1 MQVRRKTNLFNI
13 YKKDSTGNDVLSI
26 QQFVTFSNYAES
38 MTGNHLG
45 IDNKLFPSSFICL
58 DIPRLNNENTN
69 KGYQRFYRDV
79 LISRYEN
86 KMAFLRDY
94 VTDIETKN
102 MTLENLKSLDYLLHY
117 INEFDEN
124 AKITHIGDIVEQNY
138 NGIYSDMLLTVTVPE
153 DEYSYNL
160 IYSNENPKLIDYYP
174 ADNSYLYGWCNVTK
188 INDNTFSYIYNGPK
202 AFENVHALCDE
213 PLKYNMTSYYSYI
226 SPVKHTKKHGKSAEP
241 LKFNVVIP
249 LYNIIN
255 VDPIS
260 SKSNDGISSETNN
273 NTLINL
279 SYCDATH
286 YVPYGLWWCGFGN
299 YVTLNRNTNIDN
311 SDIVQ
316 PSWSLVL
323 SSQFSAFPYS
333 STYSTNA
340 ISNVSYN
347 TISSDYNIIYHNMF
361 AGILSE
367 QSNLIDL
374 LYKQNE
380 EISYIR
386 NEITALKSRIK

>member
-13 YKKDSTGNDVLSI
+13 YKKNSTGKDVLSI
-26 QQFVTFSNYAES
+26 PQFVTFSNYAES

-58 DIPRLNNENTN
+58 DIPSLNTDSSS
-69 KGYQRFYRDV
+69 KKFYSYC
-79 LISRYEN
+79 LISYYEN

-94 VTDIETKN
+94 VTDDETKN
-102 MTLENLKSLDYLLHY
+102 MTLDNLKPLDYLLHY
-117 INEFDEN
+117 INDFDKN

-153 DEYSYNL
+153 DEYTYNL
-160 IYSNENPKLIDYYP
+160 SYSNEKSKLIDYYP
-174 ADNSYLYGWCNVTK
+174 ADDSYLYGWCNVTK
-188 INDNTFSYIYNGPK
+188 NNDSTFSYVYNGPK
-202 AFENVHALCDE
+202 AFENVNAMCDE

-226 SPVKHTKKHGKSAEP
+226 SPVKLTKKPDKSAEP

-273 NTLINL
+273 TVMNL

-299 YVTLNRNTNIDN
+299 YVTLNRNTNN
-311 SDIVQ
+311 NTYNIVQ

-347 TISSDYNIIYHNMF
+347 TISSDYNVIYHNMF
-361 AGILSE
+361 AGVLAE

-374 LYKQNE
+374 LYKQNKDIADIRSE
-380 EISYIR
+380 LEI
-386 NEITALKSRIK
+386 LKRKIK

>member
-13 YKKDSTGNDVLSI
+13 YKKNSTGKDVLSI
-26 QQFVTFSNYAES
+26 PQFVTFSNYAES

-58 DIPRLNNENTN
+58 DIPSLNTDSSS
-69 KGYQRFYRDV
+69 KKFYSYC
-79 LISRYEN
+79 LISQYEN

-94 VTDIETKN
+94 VTDAETKN
-102 MTLENLKSLDYLLHY
+102 MTPDNLKPLDYLLHY
-117 INEFDEN
+117 INDFDKD

-153 DEYSYNL
+153 DEYTYNL
-160 IYSNENPKLIDYYP
+160 SYSNEKSKLIDYYP
-174 ADNSYLYGWCNVTK
+174 ADDSYLYGWCNVTK
-188 INDNTFSYIYNGPK
+188 INDSTFSYVYNGPK
-202 AFENVHALCDE
+202 AFENVHALCDK

-226 SPVKHTKKHGKSAEP
+226 SPAKLTTKPGKSAEP

-273 NTLINL
+273 TVMNL
-279 SYCDATH
+279 SYCDAAH

-299 YVTLNRNTNIDN
+299 YVTLNRNNNNTYN
-311 SDIVQ
+311 IVQ

-347 TISSDYNIIYHNMF
+347 TISSGYNVIYHNMF
-361 AGILSE
+361 AGVLAE

-374 LYKQNE
+374 LYKQNQ

-386 NEITALKSRIK
+386 NELNSLKGMIK

>member
-26 QQFVTFSNYAES
+26 PQFVTFSNYAES

-58 DIPRLNNENTN
+58 DIPSLNTDSSSQ
-69 KGYQRFYRDV
+69 KFYSYC
-79 LISRYEN
+79 LISYYEN

-94 VTDIETKN
+94 VTDNETKN
-102 MTLENLKSLDYLLHY
+102 MTLDNLKPLDYLLHY
-117 INEFDEN
+117 INNFDKD

-153 DEYSYNL
+153 DEYTYNL
-160 IYSNENPKLIDYYP
+160 SYSNEKSKLIDYYP
-174 ADNSYLYGWCNVTK
+174 ADDSYLYGWCNVTK
-188 INDNTFSYIYNGPK
+188 INDSTFSYVYNGPK

-226 SPVKHTKKHGKSAEP
+226 SPVKLTKKPGKSAEP

-249 LYNIIN
+249 LYNINNVNPIN
-255 VDPIS
+255 SD
-260 SKSNDGISSETNN
+260 SNNGIGTETNN

-299 YVTLNRNTNIDN
+299 YVTLNRNENNAD

>member
-26 QQFVTFSNYAES
+26 PQFVTFSNYAES

-58 DIPRLNNENTN
+58 DIPSLNTDSSSQ
-69 KGYQRFYRDV
+69 KFYSYS
-79 LISRYEN
+79 LISYYEN

-94 VTDIETKN
+94 VTDNETKN
-102 MTLENLKSLDYLLHY
+102 MTLDNLKPLDYLLHY
-117 INEFDEN
+117 INNFDKD

-153 DEYSYNL
+153 DEYTYNL
-160 IYSNENPKLIDYYP
+160 SYSNEKSKLIDYYP
-174 ADNSYLYGWCNVTK
+174 ADDSYLYGWCNVTK
-188 INDNTFSYIYNGPK
+188 INDSTFSYVYNGPK

-226 SPVKHTKKHGKSAEP
+226 SPVKLTKKPGKSAEP

-249 LYNIIN
+249 LYNINNVNPIN
-255 VDPIS
+255 SD
-260 SKSNDGISSETNN
+260 SNNGIGTEINN

-299 YVTLNRNTNIDN
+299 YVTLNRNENNAD

>member
-26 QQFVTFSNYAES
+26 PQFVTFSNYAES

-58 DIPRLNNENTN
+58 DIPSLNTDSSSQ
-69 KGYQRFYRDV
+69 KFYSYS
-79 LISRYEN
+79 LISYYEN

-94 VTDIETKN
+94 VTDNETKN
-102 MTLENLKSLDYLLHY
+102 MTLDNLKPLDYLLHY
-117 INEFDEN
+117 INNFDKD

-153 DEYSYNL
+153 DEYTYNL
-160 IYSNENPKLIDYYP
+160 SYSNEKSKLIDYYP
-174 ADNSYLYGWCNVTK
+174 ADDSYLYGWCNVTK
-188 INDNTFSYIYNGPK
+188 INDSTFSYVYNGPK

-226 SPVKHTKKHGKSAEP
+226 SPVKLTKKPGKSAEP

-249 LYNIIN
+249 LYNINNVNPIN
-255 VDPIS
+255 SD
-260 SKSNDGISSETNN
+260 SNNGIGTETNN

-299 YVTLNRNTNIDN
+299 YVTLNRNENNAD